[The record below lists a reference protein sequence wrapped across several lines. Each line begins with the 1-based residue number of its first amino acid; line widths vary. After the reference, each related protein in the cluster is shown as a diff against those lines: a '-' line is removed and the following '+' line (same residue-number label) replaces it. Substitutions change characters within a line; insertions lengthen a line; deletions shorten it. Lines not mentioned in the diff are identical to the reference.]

1 MERRQTYRYPQMSNH
16 TSGETKAEI
25 YTRRIIEH
33 NKMILTEH
41 YHFDYDKVLKEHIR
55 DLGQYFRK
63 ITAAFSDKEMED
75 AMIIGQS
82 ILNITPEVRNI
93 VKESRIKEG
102 LCLVNAMHITAS
114 VFINDNESGLHK
126 DFDVWVEGSRA

>member
-1 MERRQTYRYPQMSNH
+1 MATLSA
-16 TSGETKAEI
+16 KEI
-25 YTRRIIEH
+25 NDTDALVDRKIRDVTEGLNPDCFNWLY
-33 NKMILTEH
+33 NKIASTNLENA
-41 YHFDYDKVLKEHIR
+41 LKEHIR
-55 DLGQYFRK
+55 DPGQYFRK